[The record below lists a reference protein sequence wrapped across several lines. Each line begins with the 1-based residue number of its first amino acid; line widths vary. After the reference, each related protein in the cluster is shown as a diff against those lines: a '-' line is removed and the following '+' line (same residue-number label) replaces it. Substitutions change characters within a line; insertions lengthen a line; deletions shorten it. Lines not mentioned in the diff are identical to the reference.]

1 VATVPEARRRMQQ
14 LADTSGGRL
23 FTAGPTFSMEPVY
36 PLVAEELRHVYTVAY
51 YPRNQDFDGRWRR
64 VLVRVKRPGVTFRT
78 REGYY
83 AR

>member
-1 VATVPEARRRMQQ
+1 MRT
-14 LADTSGGRL
+14 L
-23 FTAGPTFSMEPVY
+23 Y

-51 YPRNQDFDGRWRR
+51 YPRRHDLDGRWRR
-64 VLVRVKRPGVTFRT
+64 VAVKVKRPGVTFRT